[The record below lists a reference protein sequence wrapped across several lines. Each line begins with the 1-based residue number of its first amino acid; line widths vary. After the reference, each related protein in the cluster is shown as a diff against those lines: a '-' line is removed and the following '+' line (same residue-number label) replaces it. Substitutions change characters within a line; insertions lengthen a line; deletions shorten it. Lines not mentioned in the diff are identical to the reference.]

1 MNFFDKVG
9 IMFQDYGNL
18 ILTGFQNTLLIAVCA
33 TLIGIVIGTIIAA
46 IKIVPQN
53 NFLVK
58 ILSKIADLY
67 VVVFRGTPIV
77 VQLLIMYFVVI
88 TNNLPEIVTA
98 IITFGLNS
106 GAYVSEN
113 MRSGILAVDKGQM
126 EAARSLGMG
135 YGTAMFKVVLPQA
148 IKHAIPNL
156 GNEFIA
162 LLKETSVA
170 GFITVRDLTKVIQ
183 GIIASTYDVVV
194 PYIVLAVIYLVLV
207 LFFTGILRLIE
218 RRLRKGESR

>member
-126 EAARSLGMG
+126 EAARSLGLG

>member
-183 GIIASTYDVVV
+183 GIIASTYYVVV
-194 PYIVLAVIYLVLV
+194 PYIVLAAIYLVLV